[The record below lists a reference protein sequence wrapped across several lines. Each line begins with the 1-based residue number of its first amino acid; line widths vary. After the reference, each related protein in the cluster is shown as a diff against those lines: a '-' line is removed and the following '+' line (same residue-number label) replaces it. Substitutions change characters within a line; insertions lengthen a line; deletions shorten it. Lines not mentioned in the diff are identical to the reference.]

1 MEKRTE
7 QFNAKITVEM
17 KRQVLEF
24 CHTHGIN
31 ESELSNTALL
41 TYLELFNSI
50 GPVRLMALIQGALHS

>member
-1 MEKRTE
+1 MDKRTE

-24 CHTHGIN
+24 CKCHGIN

-41 TYLELFNSI
+41 TYLELYHAL
-50 GPVRLMALIQGALHS
+50 GPVKLMALIQGALHS